1 MAETNSSRMQVSVEG
16 KNFQCRLITPEG
28 KVFDDQATFIS
39 APGTRGSFGVLAQH
53 APMVSSLK
61 HGVLKIQKDR
71 TVDFYSIDS
80 GVLEVSSPDHAVLV
94 LADQAI
100 KTTEPQMTDHQN
112 K

>member
-1 MAETNSSRMQVSVEG
+1 MAEAEG
-16 KNFQCRLITPEG
+16 KNFQCRLVTPEG
-28 KVFDDQATFIS
+28 KILDEQVTFVS
-39 APGTRGSFGVLAQH
+39 APGAQGSFGVLSGH
-53 APMVSSLK
+53 APMVSILK

-80 GVLEVSSPDHAVLV
+80 GVLEVSCLDHTVLI

-100 KTTEPQMTDHQN
+100 KTTEPQMTGHQN